1 MRNTTLRT
9 SMLTLLFLALPLAQA
24 AEPTTS
30 TMPPIRVTLLG
41 TGTPSLSPERFGN
54 STLVQAGGLNLVFD
68 AGRGSTIRLA
78 QLKVPLGKIDATFIT
93 HFHSDHLN
101 GLADLWTTSFLRT
114 PQNGRT
120 TPFELYGPTG
130 IKPIAMAMEAMF
142 APDVAI
148 REEDAEVAPA
158 ATQIQVHAFDAPATV
173 FQRNG
178 VTISAFN
185 VDHGKAIKPAVGY
198 RIDYDGHSV
207 VISGDTRYDQR
218 VIDQAKGVDLL
229 VHEVGAI
236 STHHLQESWAK
247 PVAGHHTSPEEAG
260 KVFALAKPKMAVF
273 SHISRPGPKDE
284 TNTDQAIHD
293 RAAAQWK
300 GPIVVGEDLM
310 SFDIGST
317 VTMHRHD
324 PSH

>member
-1 MRNTTLRT
+1 MGHTTFRAA
-9 SMLTLLFLALPLAQA
+9 MLAVLFAFVPLAQA
-24 AEPTTS
+24 ANAAS
-30 TMPPIRVTLLG
+30 TGMPAIRVTLLG

-68 AGRGSTIRLA
+68 AGRGATIRLA
-78 QLKVPLGKIDATFIT
+78 QLKVPLGSIDATFIT

-120 TPFELYGPTG
+120 APFELYGPTG
-130 IKPIAMAMEAMF
+130 IAPIAQAMEAMF

-148 REEDAEVAPA
+148 READAEVPPA
-158 ATQIQVHAFDAPATV
+158 ATEVRVHAFDAPAVV

-178 VTISAFN
+178 VRVSAFK
-185 VDHGKAIKPAVGY
+185 VDHGKAIQPAVGY
-198 RIDYDGHSV
+198 RIDYAGHSV

-236 STHHLQESWAK
+236 STHHLEESWAK

-273 SHISRPGPKDE
+273 SHISRPGPKDQS
-284 TNTDQAIHD
+284 NTDQAIHD
-293 RAAAQWK
+293 RAATAWD

-310 SFDIGST
+310 SFDIDST
-317 VTMHRHD
+317 VTLHRFEPQH
-324 PSH
+324 